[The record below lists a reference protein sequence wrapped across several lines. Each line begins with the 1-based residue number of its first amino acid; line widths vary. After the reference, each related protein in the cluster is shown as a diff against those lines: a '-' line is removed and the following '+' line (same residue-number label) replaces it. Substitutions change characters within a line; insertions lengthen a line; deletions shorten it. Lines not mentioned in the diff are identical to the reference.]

1 LAIETQGDNTDAC
14 NAVSSLAPLPLV
26 NRKSEIVNA
35 PVALTTI
42 APAECLAVDP
52 VQPVLDVPSYLEDR
66 EKSKVAIA
74 HFADEPALFQ
84 TLPDKIKTEL
94 RGLLGVKPGKG
105 AYSAVERRVKDGL
118 SVTKACAEAYAA
130 FSNVVCTRLAQ
141 FRANYDLYART
152 GDWVALVNRAK
163 AGIEWQVKNVG
174 LPEPFLKYV
183 EQRRA
188 SFRRGD
194 GMQQAIISIQTQ
206 WQTGLTPKGI
216 LEAIPGYDD
225 GWTNRNPHLL
235 PKGWHHTNIRRQ
247 LAKRGNLTAP
257 VTNLIQISTAAA
269 KELLPRHLTSRNG
282 LRFLER
288 VTFDDVRTDWLIFD
302 TESGQPCELWILVA
316 RDHATAMVLGF
327 VMHPCVVRPDA
338 SVSRLGLKQ
347 MKQLVAWILERYPL
361 PPYVSHWTIERGTAT
376 ISEGDGAMLAEL
388 LPGQIELHYTS
399 MIGGTSPTGYK
410 EKKTGNS
417 TGKAS
422 HESHNRLLHTQSCF
436 IEGQTGNRWDIRPA
450 DLQARCDEAVEIW
463 EMPLPEHLLNKKR
476 YPLLL
481 PHQARQYLI
490 QFCLAQNFRTQH
502 ALEGFEQLLEWYDP
516 ANPAA
521 GWRPQNTFV
530 PGIPGVLFRKRME
543 SPVERAIRLMH
554 PYTGQWKK
562 CPPDVIITF
571 LSHRARQVTLKA
583 SGEIQF
589 TVDGTKCVFAPPFPP
604 STLNPQ
610 PSTSLLGY
618 HSPDDPS
625 FLHVTDG
632 QGRVLGTWFRRARL
646 GYQDQELLEQAMRYT
661 AAALAQ
667 VNEKAATLTAPE
679 RAGLQDMRN
688 HNQELAERADALA
701 IGDGLSAIDRGPD
714 YNDVASSCVPAVP
727 AVPSNLP
734 STVARAMAAIPRER
748 QRHADTQSADEALA
762 ASLDA
767 I

>member
-1 LAIETQGDNTDAC
+1 MLDVGC
-14 NAVSSLAPLPLV
+14 SSP
-26 NRKSEIVNA
+26 STTA
-35 PVALTTI
+35 PVALTAL
-42 APAECLAVDP
+42 APIECLAVDP

-66 EKSKVAIA
+66 QKRKVAIA
-74 HFADEPALFQ
+74 HFTDEPALFQ

-105 AYSAVERRVKDGL
+105 AYSAVERRVKNGL
-118 SVTKACAEAYAA
+118 SVTKACAETYAS

-163 AGIEWQVKNVG
+163 AGVEWQVKNVG
-174 LPEPFLKYV
+174 LPEAFLKYV
-183 EQRRA
+183 EQRCA

-194 GMQQAIISIQTQ
+194 GMQQAILSIQRQ
-206 WQTGLTPKGI
+206 WETGLTPKGK

-269 KELLPRHLTSRNG
+269 RELLPRHLTSRNG

-302 TESGQPCELWILVA
+302 TESGQPCELWLLVA

-327 VMHPCVVRPDA
+327 VMHPCVVRPDG
-338 SVSRLGLKQ
+338 SVSRLGLKE

-361 PPYVSHWTIERGTAT
+361 PPYVSHWTVERGTAT
-376 ISEGDGAMLAEL
+376 ISQGDGAMLAEL

-399 MIGGTSPTGYK
+399 MIGGASPTGYK

-422 HESHNRLLHTQSCF
+422 HESHNRLFHTQGAF
-436 IEGQTGNRWDIRPA
+436 LPGQTGNRWDIRPA

-463 EMPLPEHLLNKKR
+463 QMPLPEHLVGRKR
-476 YPLLL
+476 YPLPL
-481 PHQARQYLI
+481 PHEARHYII
-490 QFCLAQNFRTQH
+490 QFCLQQNFRTQH
-502 ALEGFEQLLEWYDP
+502 ALEGFEKILEWYDP
-516 ANPAA
+516 AYDNGPAKHPGA
-521 GWRPQNTFV
+521 WRPRSEWNGDNTV
-530 PGIPGVLFRKRME
+530 RFRTRME
-543 SPVERAIRLMH
+543 SPVERAIRLMA
-554 PYTGQWKK
+554 PYDGQWKK

-571 LSHRARQVTLKA
+571 LSHRARKIAFTPSFEVKFTLEGSKL
-583 SGEIQF
+583 
-589 TVDGTKCVFAPPFPP
+589 TFAPPFNNVTHLTHLTR
-604 STLNPQ
+604 S
-610 PSTSLLGY
+610 SLLGY

-646 GYQDQELLEQAMRYT
+646 RYQDQELLEQAMRYT

-667 VNEKAATLTAPE
+667 VNQKAATLTAPE
-679 RAGLQDMRN
+679 RAGLEDMRAHN
-688 HNQELAERADALA
+688 HELAERGNNYTDVARASLPALPSA
-701 IGDGLSAIDRGPD
+701 IGH
-714 YNDVASSCVPAVP
+714 
-727 AVPSNLP
+727 LP
-734 STVARAMAAIPRER
+734 STVARAMANIPRDR
-748 QRHADTQSADEALA
+748 QRHADAQATDEALA